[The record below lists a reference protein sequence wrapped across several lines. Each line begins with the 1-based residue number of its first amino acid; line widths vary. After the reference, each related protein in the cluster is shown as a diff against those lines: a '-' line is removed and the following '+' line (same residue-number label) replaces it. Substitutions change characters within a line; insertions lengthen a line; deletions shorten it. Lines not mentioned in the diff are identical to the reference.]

1 MSRPLASRVAAA
13 ATSLVV
19 ASTLV
24 ILDAGPVAAA
34 TGDAPEPPDNLRV
47 EVLEPEHITLTWDPV
62 AGATEYKVAVI
73 PLEPAK
79 GYARTETGDPVVAL
93 DGLVW
98 DVPYKVTVR
107 AFVPTAYPNSY
118 TDIATIT
125 ATTPLPEG
133 YTLPGAPTNLRVER
147 DPRGELALVRWDAG
161 ESTGP
166 LRYQIHLES
175 ADVPELTGQWGLT
188 TGLSFDANALPITG
202 GLLAPGQSVSMWVT
216 ATDQI
221 YQQSPPSEAI
231 TFTCCP
237 L

>member
-1 MSRPLASRVAAA
+1 MNRHTLSKVAAA
-13 ATSLVV
+13 ATSLTV
-19 ASTLV
+19 ASTLI
-24 ILDAGPVAAA
+24 ILDAEPVAAA
-34 TGDAPEPPDNLRV
+34 TGAPEPPDNLRV

-73 PLEPAK
+73 PLKPAK
-79 GYARTETGDPVVAL
+79 GYARTETDDEVVAL
-93 DGLVW
+93 DDLTW

-107 AFVPTAYPNSY
+107 AFVPSAYPNWY
-118 TDIATIT
+118 TDVATIT
-125 ATTPLPEG
+125 ATTPRPEG

-147 DPRGELALVRWDAG
+147 DSRGALTLIRWDAG

-202 GLLAPGQSVSMWVT
+202 GLLAPGQSVSLWVT

-231 TFTCCP
+231 AFTCCP